1 MNFEV
6 INYTDWFIDTVNQM
20 ASGDRTFLGELYY
33 DMIDAIEDGYTMEV
47 E

>member
-1 MNFEV
+1 MET
-6 INYTDWFIDTVNQM
+6 IDYTDKFIEWVNDESQN
-20 ASGDRTFLGELYY
+20 DLTTHELYY

>member
-1 MNFEV
+1 MYET
-6 INYTDWFIDTVNQM
+6 IDYTDEFIYWVNEDSQK
-20 ASGDRTFLGELYY
+20 DHINDLYY